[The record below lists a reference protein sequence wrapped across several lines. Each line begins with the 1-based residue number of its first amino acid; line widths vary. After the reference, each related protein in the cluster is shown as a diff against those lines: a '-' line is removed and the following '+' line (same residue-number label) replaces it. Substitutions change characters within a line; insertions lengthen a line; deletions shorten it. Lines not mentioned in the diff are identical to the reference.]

1 MDQRAETDLI
11 RKAVGGDRDALERLL
26 LAYYDRLG
34 RRLARRIPDTLR
46 AVTSEED
53 VLQQTF
59 ISAFDAIG
67 SFRPTGRWSFYRW
80 IVTIAEHRLQDAIR
94 AHRAA
99 KRGGGRA
106 AVGAGEDGNEYDDLI
121 DLLAGP
127 RRTPSQSVARHEA
140 VHAVHTAM
148 ESMPP
153 DYAEALALR
162 YVRGLPV
169 SEVAETMQRTERA
182 VHNLC
187 YRGLRE
193 LHVVLGASSAYLT
206 KK

>member
-1 MDQRAETDLI
+1 MDQQVEIDLI
-11 RKAVGGDRDALERLL
+11 RRAVDGDRDALERLL
-26 LAYYDRLG
+26 LAYYDRLS
-34 RRLARRIPDTLR
+34 RRLARRVPDTLR

-53 VLQQTF
+53 VLQQAF
-59 ISAFDAIG
+59 IAAFDAIG

-80 IVTIAEHRLQDAIR
+80 LVTLAEHRLQDAIR

-106 AVGAGEDGNEYDDLI
+106 AVRAGEDGNEYDDLI

-140 VHAVHTAM
+140 VRAVHEAL
-148 ESMPP
+148 ESLAP
-153 DYAEALALR
+153 DHAEALALR

-169 SEVAETMQRTERA
+169 AEVAETMQRTERA
-182 VHNLC
+182 IHNLC

-193 LHVVLGASSAYLT
+193 IHAVMGGSSTYLT
-206 KK
+206 RK